1 MENEGT
7 LEVKYTEN
15 AKKRLEELTID
26 YIKRLEFHLK
36 RRKYRKGKNYIE
48 VTTADLDS
56 VARNYK
62 YIHQGGTGFGILQL
76 YMIFIIGLIG
86 IMGGIMWKYMN
97 LLIKG
102 SDYIFLFTVIGGT
115 ILLFISLASF
125 FYSKIAEAEKKKKRD
140 KRHGR
145 R

>member
-1 MENEGT
+1 MENEGH

-15 AKKRLEELTID
+15 AKKRLEELTND
-26 YIKRLEFHLK
+26 YVKRMEFHLK

-48 VTTADLDS
+48 VTTADLDN

-62 YIHQGGTGFGILQL
+62 YIHQGTTGFGVLHL
-76 YMIFIIGLIG
+76 YIVFVIGLLAIISG
-86 IMGGIMWKYMN
+86 VLWKYMR
-97 LLIKG
+97 LIVKG
-102 SDYIFLFTVIGGT
+102 SDYIFLYTIIIGT

-125 FYSKIAEAEKKKKRD
+125 FYTKLDESEKKKERD